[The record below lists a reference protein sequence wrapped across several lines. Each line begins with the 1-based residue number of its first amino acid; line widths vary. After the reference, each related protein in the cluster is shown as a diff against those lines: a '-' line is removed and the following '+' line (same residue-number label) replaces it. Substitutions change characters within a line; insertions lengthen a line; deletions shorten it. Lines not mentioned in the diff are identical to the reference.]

1 MSSGLTPVF
10 HQEMLN
16 YKLKPSYEYQESM
29 WKKYKADKDKKLMS
43 VKSFARAVWFASIL
57 YTKRYR
63 HSIYIRTVSFFK
75 KRTNYFSLFRIFLFE
90 GCVHFQ
96 NAFVFKIRK
105 VSWVFFPF
113 SKKHCKQ
120 RFVNKTHQHKFHFKG
135 VKDLYIH

>member
-63 HSIYIRTVSFFK
+63 QRKSAYILYGTVTGTSKMYASTLAKCLDQLFQ
-75 KRTNYFSLFRIFLFE
+75 TTLQPLNEESLTLM
-90 GCVHFQ
+90 Q
-96 NAFVFKIRK
+96 NTGMQYH
-105 VSWVFFPF
+105 P
-113 SKKHCKQ
+113 
-120 RFVNKTHQHKFHFKG
+120 
-135 VKDLYIH
+135 

>member
-29 WKKYKADKDKKLMS
+29 WKKYKSDKDKKLMS

-63 HSIYIRTVSFFK
+63 HSIYIRTVSSKLLFCSSVRPKSGFDIGNQNPGSISVLVLEPKLFLSEIETIFFSFFQMLLC
-75 KRTNYFSLFRIFLFE
+75 FSATLEDMNF
-90 GCVHFQ
+90 
-96 NAFVFKIRK
+96 
-105 VSWVFFPF
+105 
-113 SKKHCKQ
+113 
-120 RFVNKTHQHKFHFKG
+120 
-135 VKDLYIH
+135 